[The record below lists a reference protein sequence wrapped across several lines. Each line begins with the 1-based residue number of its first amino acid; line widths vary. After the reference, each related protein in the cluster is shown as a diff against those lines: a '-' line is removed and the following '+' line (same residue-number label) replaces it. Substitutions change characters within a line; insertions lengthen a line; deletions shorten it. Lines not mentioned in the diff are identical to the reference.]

1 MMNPWD
7 HLRPATRWIYEDSEF
22 RNRLRSLGLDSL
34 EALSARHLGLL
45 VTNHRS
51 SWVRK
56 VTLGGVEYYVKTYS
70 YEAWGDRWRGLG
82 RTTMLAPSRVSR
94 ERSALDWLAA
104 HKFGGPKVRA
114 VVEKRTLG
122 WLSMG
127 VLVTDAWPGDS
138 MADLLP
144 QLSSAERTTVLEQL
158 KNFVR
163 RLHHAGFR
171 DRNLD
176 LRNILARRGPGGW
189 ELVKID
195 SPRHSI
201 VQNSQP
207 DDALAKSDWQRLT
220 ASLHELGFE
229 L

>member
-1 MMNPWD
+1 MMTPWYF
-7 HLRPATRWIYEDSEF
+7 LRSATRWIYQDSEF
-22 RNRLRSLGLDSL
+22 RNSLRSLGLDSL
-34 EALSARHLGLL
+34 EALSARQLGHL

-56 VTLGGVEYYVKTYS
+56 VGIGGVEYYVKTYS
-70 YEAWGDRWRGLG
+70 YESWSDRWRGVA
-82 RTTMLAPSRVSR
+82 RTTIFAPSRVSR
-94 ERSALDWLAA
+94 ERSALEWLAA
-104 HKFGGPKVRA
+104 HGFGGPTVRA

-122 WLSMG
+122 WLSRG

-144 QLSSAERTTVLEQL
+144 QLSSPDQTAVIDQLRTFVL
-158 KNFVR
+158 
-163 RLHHAGFR
+163 RLHRAGFR

-176 LRNILARRGPGGW
+176 LRNILARLGPDGW

-195 SPRHSI
+195 SPRHCI
-201 VQNSQP
+201 VQNSDP
-207 DDALAKSDWQRLT
+207 NDALAKSDWQRLT